1 MPKPPCVLFLLD
13 WKPAFWST
21 REEYFRRMS
30 CALTAQGITPILTV
44 SEEVEPRVRARL
56 ESAGARVIA
65 CPYAGRYRDY
75 LRHLGDITSRYSV
88 ELAQVRF
95 FDYFSLVPWLCRSKG
110 IRRIIFTESNGG
122 VWERNGVKAWLVRQ
136 RTAAACY
143 PLTQA
148 IGISRF
154 IRDRLASIGIPSR
167 KLRVV
172 YNGIDTD
179 VFSPDPSQRAMLA
192 AELGIEEG
200 TRLVA
205 FASALLDS
213 KRPQMAI
220 EAISR
225 LPQGSHPVQLLVAG
239 KGPKLRELQELAAR
253 LRAPVRFL
261 GYHPAPQRLLQA
273 SDLFLHTTL
282 GEAFGNVL
290 AEAAACGVPV
300 VASRSG
306 GAPEV
311 VDEDRTGL
319 LVDPGEDEAGR
330 LAAAMTRLL
339 EDERLRSEFS
349 LAGIDRARRLFG
361 VDRSVAETLNV
372 YREAT
377 GGRIAPTET
386 PPHR

>member
-1 MPKPPCVLFLLD
+1 MAKPPCVLFLLD

-30 CALTAQGITPILTV
+30 CALAAQGITPILTV

-56 ESAGARVIA
+56 ESAGTQLIA
-65 CPYAGRYRDY
+65 CPYAGRYRRY
-75 LRHLGDITSRYSV
+75 LRHIGGIAARYSV

-95 FDYFSLVPWLCRSKG
+95 FDYFSLVPWLCRSQG
-110 IRRIIFTESNGG
+110 IRRIVFTESNGG
-122 VWERNGVKAWLVRQ
+122 EWQRGGMKAWLVRQ
-136 RTAAACY
+136 RTVATCG
-143 PLTQA
+143 PLTFA

-154 IRDRLASIGIPSR
+154 IRDRLESIGIPSR

-179 VFSPDPSQRAMLA
+179 AFLPDPAQRALLA
-192 AELGIEEG
+192 EELGMPVE
-200 TRLVA
+200 TRFVV

-213 KRPQMAI
+213 KRPEMAI
-220 EAISR
+220 DAISR
-225 LPQGSHPVQLLVAG
+225 LPQGSRPVQLLIAG
-239 KGPKLRELQELAAR
+239 EGPKRRELEELAAQR
-253 LRAPVRFL
+253 RAPVRFL
-261 GYHPAPQRLLQA
+261 GYYPAPQRLLQA

-300 VASRSG
+300 VGSLSG

-311 VDEDRTGL
+311 VDDGRTGL
-319 LVDPGEDEAGR
+319 LVKPGEGEAKR
-330 LAAAMTRLL
+330 LAAAMARLL
-339 EDERLRSEFS
+339 NDEPLRSEFGR
-349 LAGIDRARRLFG
+349 AGIDRARRLFG
-361 VDRSVAETLNV
+361 IDRSVAETLEV

-377 GGRIAPTET
+377 SGRIAPAGTS
-386 PPHR
+386 H